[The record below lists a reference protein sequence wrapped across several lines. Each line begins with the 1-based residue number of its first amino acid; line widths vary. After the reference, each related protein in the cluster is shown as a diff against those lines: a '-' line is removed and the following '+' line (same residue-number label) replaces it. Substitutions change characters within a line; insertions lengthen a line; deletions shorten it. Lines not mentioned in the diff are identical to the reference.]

1 MSIRLEREEF
11 EKIAQEE
18 FEALPDAFRSRMENV
33 HVVVEEIDSRPTR
46 RRAGIY
52 NGSMLLGLYEGV
64 PLSKRGTNYGLF
76 PVLPDRITLYQ
87 RNIESTVES
96 KEHLRERVREVMI
109 HEIAHHFGM
118 SEREIRD
125 AGY

>member
-1 MSIRLEREEF
+1 MDR
-11 EKIAQEE
+11 AE
-18 FEALPDAFRSRMENV
+18 FEAIAEEEFASLPAGFLSRLENV
-33 HVVVEEIDSRPTR
+33 HVVVEEKESRR
-46 RRAGIY
+46 VRSKAGVRS
-52 NGSMLLGLYEGV
+52 GGLLLGLYEGV
-64 PLSKRGTNYGLF
+64 PLDKRGTDYGMY

-87 RNIESTVES
+87 RNIESVSETPDEIRKVIRDT
-96 KEHLRERVREVMI
+96 LI